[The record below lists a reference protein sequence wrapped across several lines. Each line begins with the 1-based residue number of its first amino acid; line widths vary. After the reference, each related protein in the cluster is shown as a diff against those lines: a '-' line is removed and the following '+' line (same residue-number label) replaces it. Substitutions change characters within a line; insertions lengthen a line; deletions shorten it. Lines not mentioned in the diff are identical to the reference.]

1 MTRSLRTAPVL
12 GSRLSSPRN
21 FWRAAIVSAGSGLE
35 SAAWTD
41 ADSENRMKRTAADTA
56 ALRMYFLLLSRRRLG
71 CWSSTRVGKASQD
84 AARSRRERARPAA
97 AAGKRGGEA
106 QRAY

>member
-12 GSRLSSPRN
+12 GSTLSSPRN

-41 ADSENRMKRTAADTA
+41 ADSENRMKRTAAAPA
-56 ALRMYFLLLSRRRLG
+56 ALRMYFLPLSRMRLG
-71 CWSSTRVGKASQD
+71 CWRSTRVGKASQD
-84 AARSRRERARPAA
+84 AARSRSERAHPAA
-97 AAGKRGGEA
+97 AAGKLWHEY
-106 QRAY
+106 QRA